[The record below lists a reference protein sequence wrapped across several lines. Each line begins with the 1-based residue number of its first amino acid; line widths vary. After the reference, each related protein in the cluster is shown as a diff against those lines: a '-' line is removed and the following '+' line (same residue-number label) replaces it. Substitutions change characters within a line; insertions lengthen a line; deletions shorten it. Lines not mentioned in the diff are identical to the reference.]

1 MSALARFPP
10 LFPSA
15 PFPVWV
21 MVWVSGFP
29 AQDLHR
35 YKQERAS
42 CLKFRGGEAIL
53 SSTAQATHCRP
64 GFWGHQFTHRWVGQ
78 AEHLACRKRPPGAF
92 AGVARTH
99 FCPGTLRRAQARGGR
114 ARESP
119 CCRRTGPVCRFRG
132 WGGARVPL
140 MIFRRRRAVC
150 GAAAVRAIQ
159 LQRKN
164 ASGSPVWGPLG
175 VFDFSTRIKDRRR

>member
-1 MSALARFPP
+1 MVRFPP

-42 CLKFRGGEAIL
+42 CLKFREGEAIL
-53 SSTAQATHCRP
+53 SSTAQATHCKP
-64 GFWGHQFTHRWVGQ
+64 GFWGHQFTHPWVGQ
-78 AEHLACRKRPPGAF
+78 AEHLACRKRQPGTF

-99 FCPGTLRRAQARGGR
+99 SGRRAERPQ
-114 ARESP
+114 ESP
-119 CCRRTGPVCRFRG
+119 CRGRVGPVYRFLGGRPAPLRG
-132 WGGARVPL
+132 HLGSVGLSVRRPRGAP
-140 MIFRRRRAVC
+140 
-150 GAAAVRAIQ
+150 AIGK
-159 LQRKN
+159 LYL
-164 ASGSPVWGPLG
+164 PDLLCLG
-175 VFDFSTRIKDRRR
+175 KF

>member
-1 MSALARFPP
+1 MARFPP

-99 FCPGTLRRAQARGGR
+99 FCPEPSGVLKHRAAQQ
-114 ARESP
+114 ES
-119 CCRRTGPVCRFRG
+119 TPVTAVPALCAGF
-132 WGGARVPL
+132 GAGVG
-140 MIFRRRRAVC
+140 AVC
-150 GAAAVRAIQ
+150 LSAGFGGVGPRVERR
-159 LQRKN
+159 LFEPSKSRERTPP
-164 ASGSPVWGPLG
+164 GSPVWALWGCSILVLG
-175 VFDFSTRIKDRRR
+175 

>member
-1 MSALARFPP
+1 MVRFPP

-42 CLKFRGGEAIL
+42 CLKFREGEAIL

-64 GFWGHQFTHRWVGQ
+64 GFWGHQFIHCWVGQ
-78 AEHLACRKRPPGAF
+78 AEHLACRKRQPGAF

-99 FCPGTLRRAQARGGR
+99 SGRDGSCPQEGPCRGR
-114 ARESP
+114 V
-119 CCRRTGPVCRFRG
+119 GPVCRFQE
-132 WGGARVPL
+132 GGGETHR
-140 MIFRRRRAVC
+140 IRRLKQHAHMK
-150 GAAAVRAIQ
+150 I
-159 LQRKN
+159 QRKN
-164 ASGSPVWGPLG
+164 TSEEPRFGLFGG
-175 VFDFSTRIKDRRR
+175 VRF

>member
-119 CCRRTGPVCRFRG
+119 CCRRAGPVCRFRG
-132 WGGARVPL
+132 WGGARG
-140 MIFRRRRAVC
+140 AVDDIS
-150 GAAAVRAIQ
+150 A
-159 LQRKN
+159 
-164 ASGSPVWGPLG
+164 ASGRVWGGCPGHPTPEKERLREPRLG
-175 VFDFSTRIKDRRR
+175 PFGGVRFSY